1 MADLRVEA
9 TVQNGKKD
17 ENSLNSLDPTPPS
30 KQISKGDSRSK
41 EGRSQLWI
49 KDRSAW
55 LKGAALG
62 TDSSGSKGLGQ
73 IIRDTSD
80 TGNPKPKGHDASNL
94 TPKEL
99 YK

>member
-49 KDRSAW
+49 KDRSA
-55 LKGAALG
+55 
-62 TDSSGSKGLGQ
+62 
-73 IIRDTSD
+73 
-80 TGNPKPKGHDASNL
+80 
-94 TPKEL
+94 
-99 YK
+99 